1 MDFGRPLIYTP
12 GIVSKSGIRLVPE
25 NHLGTDPLDVQCCQ
39 AANEA
44 AIDLLLGGNHNRP
57 PSKTTVANV
66 SNSSTDNND
75 VGSTPSSSSSSSSSS
90 NNKSSLVAVDCTQYT
105 ERHLP
110 PPTRNIRPGDL
121 VVIFESFNDLNFVYA
136 KPGDIFSNRNG
147 HFHHNDFIGKPYGCK
162 IRSHNMDGLGFL
174 YLLRPTPELWTRSLP
189 HRTQIVHE
197 LDASMIIHYLELR
210 PNMIVCESGTGSG
223 AMSHAILRSIA
234 PCGKLHTYEFNGM
247 RATKAKKEFV
257 EHGLGHL
264 VQVYHRDVCGKV
276 TLLNTSTKKCNLS
289 IDLASSSNGDDDDD
303 DGNAAATTN
312 DEDVEDDGRGG
323 FLIGQAKAHAIF
335 LDLPEPW
342 LAIPHAAYTLRP
354 NGRIGTYSPCMEQ
367 TQRTCAAL
375 RRHGFHSLR
384 TVEARLQE
392 YFVSEVDMEC
402 PPFTCTPPNII
413 TDAVLSVEKAR
424 INGEAVVPISSS
436 KVTDNG
442 GVEQGVRGDDT
453 KPEVIGDCSNSKK
466 RKVTNKILCA
476 RPFSQMRGHTAYLT
490 FATAGNA
497 KRPDPNKM

>member
-1 MDFGRPLIYTP
+1 M
-12 GIVSKSGIRLVPE
+12 
-25 NHLGTDPLDVQCCQ
+25 
-39 AANEA
+39 
-44 AIDLLLGGNHNRP
+44 LLGNNRP
-57 PSKTTVANV
+57 PSKTTAVDK
-66 SNSSTDNND
+66 SNDD
-75 VGSTPSSSSSSSSSS
+75 CTPSSS
-90 NNKSSLVAVDCTQYT
+90 NNKSIISVDSTKYT

-110 PPTRNIRPGDL
+110 PPTRHIRPGDL

-147 HFHHNDFIGKPYGCK
+147 HFHHNDFIGQPYGCK

-257 EHGLGHL
+257 EHGIGHL

-276 TLLNTSTKKCNLS
+276 TLLNNTTKKQCKLS
-289 IDLASSSNGDDDDD
+289 IDLASSSNGGD
-303 DGNAAATTN
+303 DGSTATTN
-312 DEDVEDDGRGG
+312 KTDVDVDDDGRGG
-323 FLIGQAKAHAIF
+323 FLLGQAKAHAIF

-342 LAIPHAAYTLRP
+342 LAVPHAAYTLRP
-354 NGRIGTYSPCMEQ
+354 NGRIGTYSPCVEQ

-375 RRHGFHSLR
+375 RQHGFHSLR

-402 PPFTCTPPNII
+402 PPFTCTPPNIM

-424 INGEAVVPISSS
+424 INGEAVVPISS

-442 GVEQGVRGDDT
+442 GVDLPVGRDDN
-453 KPEVIGDCSNSKK
+453 GKK

-490 FATAGNA
+490 FATAGN
-497 KRPDPNKM
+497 KPDHPNKV

>member
-1 MDFGRPLIYTP
+1 M
-12 GIVSKSGIRLVPE
+12 
-25 NHLGTDPLDVQCCQ
+25 
-39 AANEA
+39 
-44 AIDLLLGGNHNRP
+44 LLGNNRP
-57 PSKTTVANV
+57 PSKTTAVDK
-66 SNSSTDNND
+66 SNND
-75 VGSTPSSSSSSSSSS
+75 STPSSS
-90 NNKSSLVAVDCTQYT
+90 NNKSIISVDSTKYT

-110 PPTRNIRPGDL
+110 PPTRHIRPGDL

-147 HFHHNDFIGKPYGCK
+147 HFHHNDFIGQPYGCK

-257 EHGLGHL
+257 EHGIGHL

-276 TLLNTSTKKCNLS
+276 TLLNNTTKKQCKLS
-289 IDLASSSNGDDDDD
+289 IDLASSSNGGD
-303 DGNAAATTN
+303 DGNTATTN
-312 DEDVEDDGRGG
+312 KTDVDVDDDGRGG
-323 FLIGQAKAHAIF
+323 FLLGQAKAHAIF

-342 LAIPHAAYTLRP
+342 LAVPHAAYTLRP
-354 NGRIGTYSPCMEQ
+354 NGRIGTYSPCVEQ

-375 RRHGFHSLR
+375 RQHGFHSLR

-402 PPFTCTPPNII
+402 PPFTCTPPNIM

-424 INGEAVVPISSS
+424 INGEAVVPISS

-442 GVEQGVRGDDT
+442 GVDLPVGREDNG
-453 KPEVIGDCSNSKK
+453 KK

-490 FATAGNA
+490 FATAGN
-497 KRPDPNKM
+497 KPRPDPNKV

>member
-1 MDFGRPLIYTP
+1 VDHLLRRETRPHEDTPTTQIMDFGRPLIYTS

-25 NHLGTDPLDVQCCQ
+25 NHLGDDPLDVQCCQ

-44 AIDLLLGGNHNRP
+44 AIDLLLGNNRPP
-57 PSKTTVANV
+57 PSKTTVAV
-66 SNSSTDNND
+66 SNNTENND
-75 VGSTPSSSSSSSSSS
+75 GNTPSSA
-90 NNKSSLVAVDCTQYT
+90 LVALDCTQYT

-110 PPTRNIRPGDL
+110 PPTRHIRPGDL

-257 EHGLGHL
+257 EHGIGHL

-276 TLLNTSTKKCNLS
+276 TLLNNTTKKQCKLP
-289 IDLASSSNGDDDDD
+289 IDLASTSNGGGGGDDD
-303 DGNAAATTN
+303 NAATTN
-312 DEDVEDDGRGG
+312 DALVVDNDDGRGG
-323 FLIGQAKAHAIF
+323 FLLGQAKAHAIF

-342 LAIPHAAYTLRP
+342 LAVPHAAYTLRP
-354 NGRIGTYSPCMEQ
+354 NGRIGTYSPCVEQ

-375 RRHGFHSLR
+375 RQHGFHSLR

-402 PPFTCTPPNII
+402 PPFTCTPPNIM

-424 INGEAVVPISSS
+424 INGEAVVPISS

-442 GVEQGVRGDDT
+442 VVDLPVGREDNG
-453 KPEVIGDCSNSKK
+453 KK

-490 FATAGNA
+490 FATAGNI
-497 KRPDPNKM
+497 NKV

>member
-1 MDFGRPLIYTP
+1 MFR
-12 GIVSKSGIRLVPE
+12 IRW
-25 NHLGTDPLDVQCCQ
+25 
-39 AANEA
+39 
-44 AIDLLLGGNHNRP
+44 
-57 PSKTTVANV
+57 
-66 SNSSTDNND
+66 
-75 VGSTPSSSSSSSSSS
+75 
-90 NNKSSLVAVDCTQYT
+90 
-105 ERHLP
+105 
-110 PPTRNIRPGDL
+110 
-121 VVIFESFNDLNFVYA
+121 
-136 KPGDIFSNRNG
+136 
-147 HFHHNDFIGKPYGCK
+147 
-162 IRSHNMDGLGFL
+162 M
-174 YLLRPTPELWTRSLP
+174 
-189 HRTQIVHE
+189 
-197 LDASMIIHYLELR
+197 
-210 PNMIVCESGTGSG
+210 
-223 AMSHAILRSIA
+223 
-234 PCGKLHTYEFNGM
+234 
-247 RATKAKKEFV
+247 
-257 EHGLGHL
+257 EHGIGHL

-276 TLLNTSTKKCNLS
+276 TLLNNTTTKKQCKLS
-289 IDLASSSNGDDDDD
+289 IDMASSSNGCDDDD
-303 DGNAAATTN
+303 DGNAATTTN
-312 DEDVEDDGRGG
+312 DV
-323 FLIGQAKAHAIF
+323 LF

-367 TQRTCAAL
+367 TQRTCATL
-375 RRHGFHSLR
+375 RQHGFHSLR

-424 INGEAVVPISSS
+424 INGEVPISSS

-442 GVEQGVRGDDT
+442 EVEQVVRGDDT